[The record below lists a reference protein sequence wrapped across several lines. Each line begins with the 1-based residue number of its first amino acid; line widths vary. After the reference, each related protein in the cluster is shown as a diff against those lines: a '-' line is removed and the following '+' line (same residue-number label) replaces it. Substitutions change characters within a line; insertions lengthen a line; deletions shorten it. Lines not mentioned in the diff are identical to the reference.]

1 MKYLIIFLT
10 VFVLGCS
17 TKKSSYSFKENQK
30 FDSINFQ
37 SQKLI
42 YPPLK
47 DTIFIKSPCDSLGRL
62 KPFKQSFISSQGK
75 VTIEGLNG
83 NISAKIDLKGTSTTS
98 TTAVN
103 ISKEKTKENKDKIE
117 IKTVTNWKLILF
129 LVLSIL
135 LNIFLIYYF
144 ILKK

>member
-1 MKYLIIFLT
+1 MKKYIILTFLLIS
-10 VFVLGCS
+10 CS
-17 TKKSSYSFKENQK
+17 TKKTSYDFKEHQK
-30 FDSINFQ
+30 FDSINYHTKQ
-37 SQKLI
+37 II
-42 YPPLK
+42 YPSIK
-47 DTIFIKSPCDSLGRL
+47 DTFWLKSPCDSLGNL

-75 VTIEGLNG
+75 VTLEGLNG
-83 NISAKIDLKGTSTTS
+83 HISAKIDLKGTSTTS

-103 ISKEKTKENKDKIE
+103 ISKENTTENEGKIE
-117 IKTVTNWKLILF
+117 IKTVTNWKLILL